1 MSENH
6 FCGQHSGH
14 KENIRELCEFKKSL
28 TASGNGTVDRIWEA
42 IDSKV
47 SKGIMK
53 TFCILVVALVVGLF
67 GLVYNSNSQV
77 LDEMVELKVN
87 IQLIME
93 KLK

>member
-1 MSENH
+1 MNENH

-14 KENIRELCEFKKSL
+14 KENIRELCEFKRSL
-28 TASGNGTVDRIWEA
+28 TKSGSGTVDRIWEA

-53 TFCILVVALVVGLF
+53 TFCILVITLVIGLF
-67 GLVYNSNSQV
+67 GLVYNSNSKV
-77 LDEMVELKVN
+77 LDEMVLLKVN